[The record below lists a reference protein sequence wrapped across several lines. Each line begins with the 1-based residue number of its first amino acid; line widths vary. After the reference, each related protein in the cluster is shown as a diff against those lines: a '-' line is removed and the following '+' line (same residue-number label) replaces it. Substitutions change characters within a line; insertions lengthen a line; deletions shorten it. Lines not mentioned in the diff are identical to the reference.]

1 MLWKLHSG
9 RGNNSV
15 YKERDEERKISRI
28 TLQCNGNWEE
38 ENWEVGKDK
47 AIFEEVLQGVEG
59 ESHALQAKRS

>member
-28 TLQCNGNWEE
+28 TLYCNGDWEE
-38 ENWEVGKDK
+38 ENWEVGKEK
-47 AIFEEVLQGVEG
+47 AIFE
-59 ESHALQAKRS
+59 